1 VRLLHFHS
9 PLGECFAPIED
20 SVEEAGEFG
29 CELDHSSNSAE
40 TCAALRSSPPEPEWV
55 SPALPAYVRPMGRVS
70 TGPSVRAQVHPGPP
84 ERPGPERHEPDRHV
98 PDRHLV
104 RSPHFDRVSVA
115 GASSPNLLPRFSS
128 PSALPLRRRAP
139 AGGRGP
145 SLFGGP
151 VGVGPWIGPGGCP
164 LIPGAR
170 PIRRPGLAREE
181 HHPGPPERP
190 LRAHSVV
197 VNWRCWRD
205 AGVSH
210 PEASHNSQQALSA
223 CRSHPASCLL
233 ALVQRTEPSL
243 THSRWHCLDFPRRT
257 CE

>member
-1 VRLLHFHS
+1 MHKY
-9 PLGECFAPIED
+9 I
-20 SVEEAGEFG
+20 
-29 CELDHSSNSAE
+29 
-40 TCAALRSSPPEPEWV
+40 
-55 SPALPAYVRPMGRVS
+55 
-70 TGPSVRAQVHPGPP
+70 QVHPRGPDP
-84 ERPGPERHEPDRHV
+84 NSTSPTGTYPTGLSSLSPLRPS
-98 PDRHLV
+98 L
-104 RSPHFDRVSVA
+104 A
-115 GASSPNLLPRFSS
+115 GWSSSPNPLPRFSS
-128 PSALPLRRRAP
+128 PSALPLKRRAP

-233 ALVQRTEPSL
+233 ALVRRTEPSL
-243 THSRWHCLDFPRRT
+243 THSRWHFLDFPRRT